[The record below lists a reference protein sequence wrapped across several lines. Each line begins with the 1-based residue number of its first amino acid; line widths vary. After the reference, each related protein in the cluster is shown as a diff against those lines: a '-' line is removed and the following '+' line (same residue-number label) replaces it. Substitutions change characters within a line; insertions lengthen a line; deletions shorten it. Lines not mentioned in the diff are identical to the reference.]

1 MTASKSLHLGTN
13 SNLSASNAYDN
24 LSTVHNSLLT
34 EGRKPCSDCPFL
46 CIHLYFIRKVTV
58 GKFLK
63 ENNPTL
69 YFPYPPQ
76 LQSVRQ
82 QNTTSNSTQLKT
94 HYSLNKYLWK
104 VYNVPGP
111 ILGPEVV
118 SMNKTCK
125 FPALMQIQFLA
136 IVRLEDVYHSL
147 TPGPLYNMVVAHSR
161 SEK

>member
-24 LSTVHNSLLT
+24 PSTAHNSLLR
-34 EGRKPCSDCPFL
+34 EGRKRCSDCPFL

-69 YFPYPPQ
+69 YFPYPPR

-94 HYSLNKYLWK
+94 HDSFNKYLWK
-104 VYNVPGP
+104 VYYVPGT

-125 FPALMQIQFLA
+125 LPALRQNSVSCNFKIRRCLPFP
-136 IVRLEDVYHSL
+136 DTWPSL
-147 TPGPLYNMVVAHSR
+147 
-161 SEK
+161 